1 MAITIGNGNINVNT
15 DFKAITDI
23 KGKLAKTGIQFD
35 GSNVRLSAREMFMKK
50 VTNRMPK
57 GHIAGLMPRSKNTA
71 SMVYP
76 ADIDDEH
83 YMKIDAFTRS
93 KQTLNE
99 PNGKKIIGSSIV
111 LPIPG
116 NLQVTF
122 QADYENKGMGLIGA
136 AAAGRLGAGLQGA
149 KAISDV
155 SERIKAKFNETG
167 TDDQSLTQIGTAGVV
182 TGATLLGTK
191 AGGVLAG
198 AIIGAGGL
206 GALGAGVLLEQGL
219 AINPHLA
226 VVFRGINFRE
236 HQFTYKFVAR
246 DQSESDTIKK
256 IIKTF
261 QYHMLPSNDI
271 GGSGKTVGLAFKYP
285 DEFEI
290 SFAEKVRSSLYEIG
304 TSVLKNMQ
312 VTYNGENLPIFFE
325 NTGAPVSIQIALQFQ
340 EVKLLTRDGFTEYGN
355 NFGTAA
361 IQDRAGTQL
370 PPASNGGVS

>member
-57 GHIAGLMPRSKNTA
+57 GHIAGLVPRSKNTA

-136 AAAGRLGAGLQGA
+136 AAAGRLGTGLQGA

>member
-136 AAAGRLGAGLQGA
+136 AAAGRLGTGLQGA